1 MIGSFVFINIGMEQ
15 EREIKLSQKKNYQY
29 YSGTKA
35 MMLPRHQDFG
45 TPTYLTGH
53 SKFGGAPV
61 LVPGHHSL
69 GAWVLIIQF
78 FVLIWRMDVRN
89 LIRNVFP
96 SVFIHLILNLVL
108 W

>member
-69 GAWVLIIQF
+69 GAWVLIIQC
-78 FVLIWRMDVRN
+78 FVLIGRMGV
-89 LIRNVFP
+89 
-96 SVFIHLILNLVL
+96 
-108 W
+108 